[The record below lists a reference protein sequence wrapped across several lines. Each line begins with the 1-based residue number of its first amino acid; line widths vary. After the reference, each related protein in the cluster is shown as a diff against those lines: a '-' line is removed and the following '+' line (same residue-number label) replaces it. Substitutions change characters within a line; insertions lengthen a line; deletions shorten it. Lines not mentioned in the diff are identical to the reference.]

1 MSARRHD
8 VVVVGGGSAGC
19 VVAARL
25 SEDPAR
31 SVLLIEEGQDPQ
43 PIPDIIADPK
53 RQGELIL
60 ESDYVRLYEAERLD
74 GSTFPLISG
83 KVLGGGSS
91 VNNLGVMRPLKRD
104 FDAWARFGGPAWS
117 YESLLPLA
125 ISLEDDPDFPD
136 SPLHGRGG
144 PLKLNRPWRFDGPTD
159 PPVEAMM
166 AVAGELG
173 IPRCEDMAVPEPYG
187 LCMSPYNLV
196 GGRRQSAVN
205 AFLDPARG
213 RPNLTI
219 QAGTKATRLVLDG
232 SRVTSLE
239 VAGRNG
245 LEIIQ
250 AGSVVVSAGT
260 YQTPHLLLHSGI
272 GPPGK
277 IEGVGL
283 TVRHGLDGV
292 GENFQDHAVVYMTF
306 QGSAG
311 MREDYLIPKVRL
323 FVAST
328 PGMDHGDLHILL
340 HPSIRVAGMAPLLP
354 VSVRLLEDRA
364 RGSLWLASADPADLP
379 AVDPAILRDPDD
391 RAALLN
397 GMRFVADFVTRPRM
411 DDFFGALVSPG
422 EGESWE
428 EHAVGSHITYNHATG
443 SCRLGPAD
451 DPLAVVGP
459 DLRVHGL
466 DNLWLAD
473 MSVIPVI
480 PHAPTNLT
488 ACLVGAIAARNLAA
502 AG

>member
-1 MSARRHD
+1 MTGRRHD

-25 SEDPAR
+25 SDDPAR
-31 SVLLIEEGQDPQ
+31 SVLLIEEGPDPQ
-43 PIPDIIADPK
+43 PVPDVIANPK

-60 ESDYVRLYEAERLD
+60 ESDYVRLYDVDRLD

-104 FDAWARFGGPAWS
+104 FDGWARFGGPAWS
-117 YESLLPLA
+117 YEALLPLA

-144 PLKLNRPWRFDGPTD
+144 PLRLNRAWKFDDPAD

-166 AVAGELG
+166 VTADELG

-205 AFLDPARG
+205 AFLDPARA
-213 RPNLTI
+213 RPNLAI
-219 QAGTKATRLVLDG
+219 EAGTKVTRLVLDG
-232 SRVTSLE
+232 SRVTAVE
-239 VAGRNG
+239 VVGPGGPDTIEAG
-245 LEIIQ
+245 Q
-250 AGSVVVSAGT
+250 VVVSAGS

-272 GPPGK
+272 GPAGK
-277 IEGVGL
+277 IERVGL
-283 TVRHGLDGV
+283 AVRHRLDGV

-311 MREDYLIPKVRL
+311 LREDYLIPKVRL

-340 HPSIRVAGMAPLLP
+340 HPSIRVTGMAPLLP
-354 VSVRLLEDRA
+354 VSIRLLEDRA
-364 RGSLWLASADPADLP
+364 RGSLWLASPDPADLP
-379 AVDPAILRDPDD
+379 AVEPAILRHPDD
-391 RAALLN
+391 RAAMLN
-397 GMRFVADFVTRPRM
+397 GMRFLADFAARPRM
-411 DDFFGALVSPG
+411 AEFYGELVSPAG
-422 EGESWE
+422 GDSWE

-443 SCRLGPAD
+443 TCRLGPAH
-451 DPLAVVGP
+451 DPMAVVGP

-488 ACLVGAIAARNLAA
+488 AYLVGAIAARNVAA

>member
-1 MSARRHD
+1 VTVRRSD
-8 VVVVGGGSAGC
+8 IVVVGGGSAGC

-31 SVLLIEEGQDPQ
+31 SVLLIEEGPDPQ
-43 PIPDIIADPK
+43 PIPDIIANPR

-60 ESDYVRLYEAERLD
+60 ESDYVRLYDVERLD

-91 VNNLGVMRPLKRD
+91 VNNLGVMRPLRRD
-104 FDAWARFGGPAWS
+104 FDAWARYGGPAWS
-117 YESLLPLA
+117 YEALLPLA
-125 ISLEDDPDFPD
+125 IGLEDDPDFPD
-136 SPLHGRGG
+136 SPLHGQGG
-144 PLKLNRPWRFDGPTD
+144 PLRLNRAWTFDSPAD
-159 PPVEAMM
+159 PPVEAML
-166 AVAGELG
+166 AVADELG

-196 GGRRQSAVN
+196 DGRRQSAVN
-205 AFLDPARG
+205 AFLDPVRG
-213 RPNLTI
+213 RPNLTV
-219 QAGTKATRLVLDG
+219 QAGTRAIRLALDG
-232 SRVTSLE
+232 SRVRAVE
-239 VAGRNG
+239 VAGP
-245 LEIIQ
+245 
-250 AGSVVVSAGT
+250 AGPETIEAGQVVVSAGT

-272 GPPGK
+272 GPPGT
-277 IEGVGL
+277 IERVGL
-283 TVRHGLDGV
+283 GVRHRLDGV
-292 GENFQDHAVVYMTF
+292 GENFQDHAVVYLTF

-311 MREDYLIPKVRL
+311 LREDYLIPKVRL

-328 PGMDHGDLHILL
+328 PGMDHGDLHILM
-340 HPSIRVAGMAPLLP
+340 HPSIRVEGMAPLLP
-354 VSVRLLEDRA
+354 VSVRLLEDRSPG
-364 RGSLWLASADPADLP
+364 RLWLASPDPADLP
-379 AVDPAILRDPDD
+379 AIDPSILRHPDD
-391 RAALLN
+391 RAAMLN
-397 GMRFVADFVTRPRM
+397 GMRFAAAFVAQPRM
-411 DDFFGALVSPG
+411 ARFYGQLVTPAVG
-422 EGESWE
+422 DRWE

-443 SCRLGPAD
+443 TCRLGAGG

-488 ACLVGAIAARNLAA
+488 ACLVGTIAARNVAA

>member
-1 MSARRHD
+1 MTARRFD

-31 SVLLIEEGQDPQ
+31 SVLLIEEGQDPR
-43 PIPDIIADPK
+43 PIPEIIANPR

-60 ESDYVRLYEAERLD
+60 ESDFVRLYEAERAD

-83 KVLGGGSS
+83 RVLGGGSS

-117 YESLLPLA
+117 YESLLSAA
-125 ISLEDDPDFPD
+125 IALEDDPDFPD
-136 SPLHGRGG
+136 SPLHGKGG
-144 PLKLNRPWRFDGPTD
+144 PLRLNRAWKFDSPSD

-166 AVAGELG
+166 AVADQLG

-187 LCMSPYNLV
+187 LCASPYNLV
-196 GGRRQSAVN
+196 DGKRQSAVN

-219 QAGTKATRLVLDG
+219 QANTRATRLMLDG
-232 SRVTSLE
+232 SCVTAVE
-239 VAGRNG
+239 VAGPDGPERI
-245 LEIIQ
+245 E
-250 AGSVVVSAGT
+250 AGRVVVCAGA
-260 YQTPHLLLHSGI
+260 YQTPHLLLLSGI
-272 GPPGK
+272 GPADK
-277 IEGVGL
+277 IERVGL
-283 TVRHGLDGV
+283 AVRHRLDGV

-306 QGSAG
+306 SGSAG
-311 MREDYLIPKVRL
+311 LREDYLIPKVRL

-340 HPSIRVAGMAPLLP
+340 HPSIRVPGMAPLLP
-354 VSVRLLEDRA
+354 VSIRLLEDRA
-364 RGSLWLASADPADLP
+364 RGSVWLSSADPADLP
-379 AVDPAILRDPDD
+379 AVDPRILSHPTD
-391 RAALLN
+391 RTAMLN
-397 GMRFVADFVTRPRM
+397 GMQLLADFVRHPRM
-411 DDFFGALVSPG
+411 AEFYGELVTPG

-443 SCRLGPAD
+443 TCRLGQAD
-451 DPLAVVGP
+451 DPMAVVGP

-488 ACLVGAIAARNLAA
+488 ANLVGSIAARNIAA
-502 AG
+502 D

>member
-1 MSARRHD
+1 MSRRRFD
-8 VVVVGGGSAGC
+8 VVVIGGGSAGC

-31 SVLLIEEGQDPQ
+31 TVLLVEEGQDPR
-43 PIPDIIADPK
+43 PIPEIIADPK

-60 ESDYVRLYEAERLD
+60 ESDFVRMYEVERGD
-74 GSTFPLISG
+74 GSTYPLISG

-91 VNNLGVMRPLKRD
+91 VNNLGVMRPLRRD
-104 FDAWARFGGPAWS
+104 FDAWERYGGPAWS
-117 YESLLPLA
+117 YSSLLPLA
-125 ISLEDDPDFPD
+125 VSLEDDPDFPG

-144 PLKLNRPWRFDGPTD
+144 PLKLKRAWRFDDPAD
-159 PPVEAMM
+159 PPVEAML

-173 IPRCEDMAVPEPYG
+173 IPRCADMAVPEPYG

-219 QAGTKATRLVLDG
+219 QSDTRATRLVLDG
-232 SRVTSLE
+232 ARVSAVE
-239 VAGRNG
+239 VVGPAGP
-245 LEIIQ
+245 EIIET
-250 AGSVVVSAGT
+250 GRVVVSAGS

-272 GPPGK
+272 GPVGK
-277 IEGVGL
+277 IETVGL
-283 TVRHGLDGV
+283 AVRHRLDGV

-306 QGSAG
+306 RGSTG
-311 MREDYLIPKVRL
+311 LREDYLIPKVRL

-328 PGMDHGDLHILL
+328 PGMDHGDLHVLL

-364 RGSLWLASADPADLP
+364 RGRLWLTSADPADLP

-391 RAALLN
+391 RAAMLN
-397 GMRFVADFVTRPRM
+397 GMRFVEDFVAHPRM
-411 DDFFGALVSPG
+411 AEFYGELVSPG
-422 EGESWE
+422 DGESWE
-428 EHAVGSHITYNHATG
+428 EHAVSSHITYNHATG
-443 SCRLGPAD
+443 TCRLGPAD

-459 DLRVHGL
+459 DLRVHGV

-488 ACLVGAIAARNLAA
+488 ANLVGTIAARNIAA
-502 AG
+502 S